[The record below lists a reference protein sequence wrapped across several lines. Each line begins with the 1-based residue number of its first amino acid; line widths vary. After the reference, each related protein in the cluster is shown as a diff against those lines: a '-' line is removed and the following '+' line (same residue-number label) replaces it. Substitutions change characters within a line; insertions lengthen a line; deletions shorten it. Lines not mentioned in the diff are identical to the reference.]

1 MTKKT
6 KVAPVV
12 IKAPKVTSA
21 WVSVCK
27 VSSTSEALVI
37 KSIEALHTTLT
48 TESRLSVTDKKKY
61 IKNLEEA
68 GNKSPFISS
77 SHMPALPTWMALR
90 ATHADFKAL
99 PLHKQLSTASAS
111 YDLLGSGN
119 GEQIKTLEALTK
131 EIATVRKN
139 KQTKAK
145 TTTTK
150 DPKTPKSL
158 KDALASVYALISA
171 LDPADIED
179 SHIDQMNDI
188 MAMFEQKV
196 RIDA

>member
-1 MTKKT
+1 MTKV
-6 KVAPVV
+6 KVAPVT

-27 VSSTSEALVI
+27 VSSSSEALVI
-37 KSIEALHTTLT
+37 KSIEALHLTLT
-48 TESRLSVTDKKKY
+48 TESRLSIADKRKY
-61 IKNLEEA
+61 IKNLEVA
-68 GNKSPFISS
+68 GNKSPYISS

-90 ATHADFKAL
+90 ATHEGFKAL

-119 GEQIKTLEALTK
+119 GEQIKTLEGLTK
-131 EIATVRKN
+131 EIASVRKN

-145 TTTTK
+145 ASPSK
-150 DPKTPKSL
+150 AKAPKSL

-171 LDPADIED
+171 LNPADID
-179 SHIDQMNDI
+179 DTHIDQMNDI
-188 MAMFEQKV
+188 MAVFEQKASV
-196 RIDA
+196 SI